1 MTSSDV
7 MRRVQ
12 ALETAQQ
19 RTALTPML
27 DKLSA
32 ATGVPGDEIWSEAE
46 QIATACHRQGI
57 TSRGGML
64 EYVAAKTGIPVAEL
78 EADTD
83 YYRDLAA

>member
-1 MTSSDV
+1 MTINDV
-7 MRRVQ
+7 MRRIH

-19 RTALTPML
+19 RAALTPML

-32 ATGVPGDEIWSEAE
+32 ATGVPVDDIWDDAE
-46 QIATACHRQGI
+46 QIAAACVRNGI

-64 EYVAAKTGIPVAEL
+64 EYVAAKNGIPVAEL